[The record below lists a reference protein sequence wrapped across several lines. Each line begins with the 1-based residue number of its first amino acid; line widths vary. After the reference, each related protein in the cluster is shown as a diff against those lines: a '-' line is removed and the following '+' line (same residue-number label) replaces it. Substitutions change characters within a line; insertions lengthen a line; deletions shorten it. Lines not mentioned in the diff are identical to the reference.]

1 MYTDDV
7 RNKNFTAVTVNSQK
21 QLQHVLEYTQ
31 PYTASRQYSDD
42 TGNKEFKAVHW
53 GHEVSAKRWGRVV
66 L

>member
-42 TGNKEFKAVHW
+42 TGNKEFKAVH
-53 GHEVSAKRWGRVV
+53 
-66 L
+66 